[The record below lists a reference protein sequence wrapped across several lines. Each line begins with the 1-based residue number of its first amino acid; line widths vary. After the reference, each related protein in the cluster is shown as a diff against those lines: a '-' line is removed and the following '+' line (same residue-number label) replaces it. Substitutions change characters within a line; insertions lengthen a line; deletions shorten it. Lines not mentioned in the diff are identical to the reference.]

1 MLFYQTLSRIL
12 YSRKRLK
19 SSGWRSHGGV
29 QDQYLGRNSHVLVA
43 DRDNVSNSSGWFNL
57 QMAPSWCLHSAFISA
72 LLDVV
77 WIQCCSSQIWE
88 TKTIPG
94 YSRSPTCFVWFPIH
108 IYIYNYTYI
117 YISICMYHII
127 ICVIL
132 NGHPISTSMHLISEL
147 IQSWKI
153 SYYIYHIYIYGII
166 LPNWRTPWFFRGVV
180 IPPNS
185 VTGGFLL
192 WSGIMR
198 IMHWKSYYISNSRHL
213 FFHRPPQPRQGV
225 AWRRPGL
232 LGLDASVT
240 GWRWPWPPQ
249 EMSRKWWIH
258 GDLMVNSWWFN
269 GEFMV
274 I

>member
-1 MLFYQTLSRIL
+1 MLFGSNVALPRFGKP
-12 YSRKRLK
+12 RRF
-19 SSGWRSHGGV
+19 
-29 QDQYLGRNSHVLVA
+29 QDIPGRPHVLF
-43 DRDNVSNSSGWFNL
+43 GFL
-57 QMAPSWCLHSAFISA
+57 Y
-72 LLDVV
+72 
-77 WIQCCSSQIWE
+77 
-88 TKTIPG
+88 T
-94 YSRSPTCFVWFPIH
+94 
-108 IYIYNYTYI
+108 YIYNYTYI
-117 YISICMYHII
+117 YIYIYMY
-127 ICVIL
+127 V
-132 NGHPISTSMHLISEL
+132 
-147 IQSWKI
+147 
-153 SYYIYHIYIYGII
+153 SYYYMCNIIWTSYFYIYAFDLRVDTIMENILLHLSYIYGII

-240 GWRWPWPPQ
+240 GWRWPWLPQ

-258 GDLMVNSWWFN
+258 GEFMVNSWWFN